1 MIRQISFFSSI
12 LCLCLVY
19 IFFSSSW
26 IFLLLLLLIF
36 IRILTLRNN
45 LILLIILL
53 IVLGIVSNYFMLNQN
68 IRRKIIRNEIR
79 VTNQHIK
86 VYPDNIKVNGN
97 LVTLTGF
104 WDERKQ
110 NIMVSYRVKS
120 KAEKEKFAKINQI
133 LYLSCDGVVSN
144 IRGPGNENEFNFQRL
159 NYSKKIY
166 NTLQCKKIIFSK
178 LPKQNP
184 IQNIN
189 NRIHII
195 RIKIFLYLNALPYN
209 LRGYAVM
216 LTIGMRNQDFEKVNQ
231 NIKNMGLLYIFCLS
245 GMHVQYIVKF
255 IKKLLQSLR
264 ITSDWTSVILLFILP
279 CYLILAGSSSSI
291 IRAVMMVWL
300 PIFSDLILK
309 NKLDTLT
316 SWSLTMLINL
326 VFNPLIAYNMGMQLS
341 YLLSLALILCENKNI
356 IELNLKMT
364 GYSIPLMLWHTY
376 QWNLLTTIFSICI
389 VPVFEFVIIP
399 AVALGIFI
407 HPFTGISENILAL
420 ISLSFSFFNKLPFL
434 VTFGKPSLWVVV
446 LLILNMFLLEIDSFR
461 KFGLIFQVGIYLF
474 SFFQI
479 HYFSPEEV
487 TFFDIGQG
495 DSALIKG
502 KGSRDVTVIDT
513 GGRVAFK
520 QKKWQQPQTQTT
532 SGQRVIQN
540 YLYSKGITRINSL
553 YLTHKD
559 DDHIGNFP
567 SLSKGMKI
575 DEIYVPS
582 GMEAENNFLDKVNQT
597 TLYRTR
603 IVPITSQNYSKQ
615 NSLQILHPFER
626 GKGENEDSLVL
637 IYSFKGIKFLFMGDL
652 DQENELKILQ
662 RYPALKCDVLKVG
675 HHGSKTSSSA
685 DFISTIK
692 PKEAII
698 SAGYHN
704 MYQHPN
710 IETIET
716 LNLNNV
722 VYNITF
728 ETGMVKFIESKNRVK
743 EVIYRENKVKNVG
756 ERIQ

>member
-1 MIRQISFFSSI
+1 M
-12 LCLCLVY
+12 
-19 IFFSSSW
+19 
-26 IFLLLLLLIF
+26 
-36 IRILTLRNN
+36 
-45 LILLIILL
+45 
-53 IVLGIVSNYFMLNQN
+53 
-68 IRRKIIRNEIR
+68 
-79 VTNQHIK
+79 
-86 VYPDNIKVNGN
+86 
-97 LVTLTGF
+97 
-104 WDERKQ
+104 
-110 NIMVSYRVKS
+110 
-120 KAEKEKFAKINQI
+120 
-133 LYLSCDGVVSN
+133 
-144 IRGPGNENEFNFQRL
+144 
-159 NYSKKIY
+159 
-166 NTLQCKKIIFSK
+166 
-178 LPKQNP
+178 
-184 IQNIN
+184 
-189 NRIHII
+189 
-195 RIKIFLYLNALPYN
+195 
-209 LRGYAVM
+209 
-216 LTIGMRNQDFEKVNQ
+216 
-231 NIKNMGLLYIFCLS
+231 
-245 GMHVQYIVKF
+245 
-255 IKKLLQSLR
+255 
-264 ITSDWTSVILLFILP
+264 
-279 CYLILAGSSSSI
+279 
-291 IRAVMMVWL
+291 
-300 PIFSDLILK
+300 
-309 NKLDTLT
+309 
-316 SWSLTMLINL
+316 
-326 VFNPLIAYNMGMQLS
+326 
-341 YLLSLALILCENKNI
+341 
-356 IELNLKMT
+356 
-364 GYSIPLMLWHTY
+364 
-376 QWNLLTTIFSICI
+376 
-389 VPVFEFVIIP
+389 
-399 AVALGIFI
+399 
-407 HPFTGISENILAL
+407 
-420 ISLSFSFFNKLPFL
+420 
-434 VTFGKPSLWVVV
+434 
-446 LLILNMFLLEIDSFR
+446 
-461 KFGLIFQVGIYLF
+461 
-474 SFFQI
+474 
-479 HYFSPEEV
+479 
-487 TFFDIGQG
+487 
-495 DSALIKG
+495 
-502 KGSRDVTVIDT
+502 
-513 GGRVAFK
+513 AFK

>member
-1 MIRQISFFSSI
+1 
-12 LCLCLVY
+12 
-19 IFFSSSW
+19 
-26 IFLLLLLLIF
+26 
-36 IRILTLRNN
+36 
-45 LILLIILL
+45 
-53 IVLGIVSNYFMLNQN
+53 MLNQN

-104 WDERKQ
+104 WDERNQ

-166 NTLQCKKIIFSK
+166 NTLQCKKIIFLK

-461 KFGLIFQVGIYLF
+461 KLGLIFQVGIYLF

-502 KGSRDVTVIDT
+502 KGSRDITVIDT

-520 QKKWQQPQTQTT
+520 HKKWQQPQSQTT

-582 GMEAENNFLDKVNQT
+582 GMEAENNFLDKVNQA

-637 IYSFKGIKFLFMGDL
+637 IYSFKGLKFLFMGDL

-675 HHGSKTSSSA
+675 HHGSKTSSNA

-728 ETGMVKFIESKNRVK
+728 ETGMVKFIESKNGVK

>member
-104 WDERKQ
+104 WDERNQ

-166 NTLQCKKIIFSK
+166 NTFQCKKIIFLK

-461 KFGLIFQVGIYLF
+461 KLGLIFQVGIYLF

-502 KGSRDVTVIDT
+502 KGSRDITVIDT

-520 QKKWQQPQTQTT
+520 HKKWQQPQSQTT

-582 GMEAENNFLDKVNQT
+582 GMEAENNFLDKVNQA

-637 IYSFKGIKFLFMGDL
+637 IYSFKGLKFLFMGDL

-675 HHGSKTSSSA
+675 HHGSKTSSNA

-728 ETGMVKFIESKNRVK
+728 ETGMVKFIESKNGVK